1 MMIRVEFLEKLS
13 YQLRRFSEEDQKRLI
28 SYYDEMIQDRIEDGM
43 DEEKAVA
50 SIGSVEKAVEEAMYD
65 VSLPTLVKAK
75 VKESKEK
82 APNKAVWVTLAIL
95 GFPIWLPLLMTLSV
109 VVLCVYVSIWITIIS
124 LYVVELSL
132 AAATIFGLISG
143 FIYMFTV
150 SVPAGFFVI
159 GISLVAGALSI
170 LFFKPLLF
178 LSKEL
183 IQATVLFAR
192 KLKSFFISKE
202 AGK

>member
-1 MMIRVEFLEKLS
+1 MIRVEFLEKLS

-82 APNKAVWVTLAIL
+82 APNKAVWITLAIL

>member
-95 GFPIWLPLLMTLSV
+95 GFPIWLPLLMTLSA

-143 FIYMFTV
+143 YIYMFTV
-150 SVPAGFFVI
+150 SVSAGFFVI

>member
-82 APNKAVWVTLAIL
+82 APNKAVWITLAIL